1 MAANMVGW
9 FEIPVS
15 DMKRARAFYEKVFGI
30 RIMVEQFGDTLMG
43 WFPFTQNLEA
53 KGAGGA
59 LVQNKKFYKPSS
71 DGTLVYFSS
80 PEINE
85 ELQRV
90 KDSGGQLL
98 QEKTLIRDDIGYMAL
113 FLDTEGNRIALHSR
127 A

>member
-1 MAANMVGW
+1 MEANMVGW

-15 DMKRARAFYEKVFGI
+15 DMKRARVFYEKVFGI

>member
-1 MAANMVGW
+1 MEANMVGW

-15 DMKRARAFYEKVFGI
+15 DMKRAQAFYEKVFGI

-43 WFPFTQNLEA
+43 WFPFTQDLEA
-53 KGAGGA
+53 KGAGGS
-59 LVQNKKFYKPSS
+59 LVQNKKSYTPSA

-85 ELQRV
+85 ELKRV
-90 KDSGGQLL
+90 KEAGGNVL